1 MILLNR
7 CVQAR
12 VYCPAQDSTLTAS
25 ILSSSTPRHPTYG
38 CGGTVRS
45 PSAGRA
51 GSGRPLIAQM
61 AFSSAGG
68 SNAAAYQRRRPQSAQ
83 QPDLDLSFGAGLEES
98 ECETL
103 PFALDSE
110 ASPRRQPAAGAA
122 GGGPAADD
130 ESDVAVGA
138 FVRLIE
144 HAPPLNAGRGAA
156 ALSRSRAGGGLS
168 GVAGGAK
175 LVDAVE
181 VSGESGAAEGLTLA
195 AGLSQLAKLRAQ
207 LEPISA

>member
-1 MILLNR
+1 
-7 CVQAR
+7 
-12 VYCPAQDSTLTAS
+12 
-25 ILSSSTPRHPTYG
+25 
-38 CGGTVRS
+38 
-45 PSAGRA
+45 
-51 GSGRPLIAQM
+51 M

-68 SNAAAYQRRRPQSAQ
+68 GNAAAYQQRRPESAQ
-83 QPDLDLSFGAGLEES
+83 QPDLDLSLAGLEES

-110 ASPRRQPAAGAA
+110 ASPRRQATAGLA

-144 HAPPLNAGRGAA
+144 HAPPLNGGRGAA
-156 ALSRSRAGGGLS
+156 GLARSRVGAGLP
-168 GVAGGAK
+168 GVAGGAN
-175 LVDAVE
+175 LIDAVE
-181 VSGESGAAEGLTLA
+181 VSGDPGTGEGLTLA

-207 LEPISA
+207 LEPITA

>member
-1 MILLNR
+1 MELLHITQHE
-7 CVQAR
+7 CSLSW
-12 VYCPAQDSTLTAS
+12 QDSTLTAS

-38 CGGTVRS
+38 FPGTVRS

-61 AFSSAGG
+61 AFSSGG
-68 SNAAAYQRRRPQSAQ
+68 VGAAAAYQQRRPQSAQ
-83 QPDLDLSFGAGLEES
+83 QQDLDLSLAGLEES

-110 ASPRRQPAAGAA
+110 ASPRRQPSAGPA
-122 GGGPAADD
+122 GGSADD

-144 HAPPLNAGRGAA
+144 HAPPLNAVRGAA
-156 ALSRSRAGGGLS
+156 GLSRSRIVGGGLPN
-168 GVAGGAK
+168 VAGGPAGIN
-175 LVDAVE
+175 LSEAGE
-181 VSGESGAAEGLTLA
+181 ASGDSGTAEGLTLA